1 MEKCRSWPEWVISPR
16 ERALLSLGTQ
26 VSCLYLLQKKR
37 VCEKLLR
44 SSQEVSLL
52 SVNDFAYF
60 DMWCFVSC

>member
-1 MEKCRSWPEWVISPR
+1 MEKCRSWPEWVISPW